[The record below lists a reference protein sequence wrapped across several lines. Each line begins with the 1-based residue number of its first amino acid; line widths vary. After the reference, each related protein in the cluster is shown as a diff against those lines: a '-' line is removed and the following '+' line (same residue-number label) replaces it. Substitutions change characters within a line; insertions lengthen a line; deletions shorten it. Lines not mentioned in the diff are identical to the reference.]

1 MRSILVLILLTLV
14 VSCTQT
20 PDEQLALLNG
30 YWEIAQVETADGI
43 QKEYGISQNI
53 DFIEINGSKGI
64 RKKLQPDL
72 SGNFKTNAASENI
85 DVTINDNTVT
95 LTYTTAFDSWS
106 EEIVSIDQTHLT
118 VVNEEGTTYRYRRY
132 QPLLLD

>member
-1 MRSILVLILLTLV
+1 MRFILFLVLLPLV

-30 YWEIAQVETADGI
+30 YWEIASVETAEGI
-43 QKEYGISQNI
+43 KKEYGISQNI
-53 DFIEINGSKGI
+53 DFIEVQNGKGI

-85 DVTINDNTVT
+85 DVAIKDNTVT

-106 EEIVSIDQTHLT
+106 EEIIAIDQTKLT
-118 VVNEEGTTYRYRRY
+118 VVNQEGTTYHYRRY
-132 QPLLLD
+132 QPLLID